1 MQGKEQEER
10 TAVKDLGGCTKE
22 LRSWDFPGVRWLRL
36 CTSNAG
42 SVGSNP
48 GWGTK
53 IPRAVG
59 HS

>member
-1 MQGKEQEER
+1 M
-10 TAVKDLGGCTKE
+10 KDLGGCTKE

-53 IPRAVG
+53 MPRAVG